1 MITKWE
7 YSLRTEA
14 LRLLHDANGIAT
26 GFFRLNQFYP
36 LPYAKKTPGE
46 NNIVLIPDLPYL
58 SIPRFWDRVAKI
70 DISQLPGTNN
80 SIPKDL
86 VSQTETL
93 LKTANLPI
101 PKFTDLQKSWTKIEN
116 QVISTIYSLIPH
128 ARNSIKSITVWP
140 TNFGTSCSFNVCD
153 PKSKSHNIYI
163 WQRQDQGIG
172 SIVEGI
178 LSSLTFWDISEQL
191 NGLWSETEIIV
202 DWLLTFSP
210 LSKLISVAPKTIK
223 SIRKIQSASL
233 LQQSRVFLTKIG
245 VPMVTPHQLDTGSFS
260 ASERQLYN
268 LLLSR
273 SPNIVTFDELSA
285 SDPEHFSL
293 YAISKS
299 IQRLRDRLEKSG
311 ISGSFIQT
319 KRGEGYMLVN

>member
-7 YSLRTEA
+7 YSLKTEA

-36 LPYAKKTPGE
+36 LPYTKNAPCG
-46 NNIVLIPDLPYL
+46 NNIVLLPDLPYL

-70 DISQLPGTNN
+70 DISHLPGSNN
-80 SIPKDL
+80 SVPTELI
-86 VSQTETL
+86 SQAQTL
-93 LKTANLPI
+93 LENANLVT
-101 PKFTDLQKSWTKIEN
+101 PKYQSTQKAWVRIEKR
-116 QVISTIYSLIPH
+116 VLDTIYSLIPH
-128 ARNSIKSITVWP
+128 TRNSIKSITVWP

-163 WQRQDQGIG
+163 WLRQDQGIG
-172 SIVEGI
+172 AIVEGI
-178 LSSLTFWDISEQL
+178 LSSLTYRNVSEQL
-191 NGLWSETEIIV
+191 NGLWAETEIIV

-210 LSKLISVAPKTIK
+210 LSKLVPKTPKTIK
-223 SIRKIQSASL
+223 ATRSIQSASL
-233 LQQSRVFLTKIG
+233 LQQSKTFLTKIG
-245 VPMVTPHQLDTGSFS
+245 VPPVSPKQLDTTSFS
-260 ASERQLYN
+260 PSERQIYI

-273 SPNIVTFDELSA
+273 SPSIVTFDELSSA
-285 SDPEHFSL
+285 NPENFSL

-311 ISGSFIQT
+311 VSGSFIQT
-319 KRGEGYMLVN
+319 KRGEGYLLVN